1 MLSDLLD
8 LFGKGERACGGLVL
22 EVSDF
27 GVAGPFPD
35 VLCIPPVGAEQLEAW
50 LLQSWPRGS
59 SLTPSQMWS
68 RGFK

>member
-8 LFGKGERACGGLVL
+8 LFGKGERARGGLVL

-35 VLCIPPVGAEQLEAW
+35 ALCSPPVGAEQLEV
-50 LLQSWPRGS
+50 
-59 SLTPSQMWS
+59 
-68 RGFK
+68 